1 MKLNKPISL
10 TVILVGYLVTLFA
23 CYLIYPF
30 FSHHHPILTAL
41 ILDVIA
47 TVIIFGF
54 SMVFNNSSFYDPYWS
69 VAPIPI
75 VVFWAWLMGEDGG
88 NSIRLALIF
97 ALVLIWGGRLTLNWI
112 QRWKGMKD
120 EDWRYADFRKKFKGL
135 YWVISFLGIH
145 MFPTLIVFLGLLALY
160 PALVLSDEPIGIMDI
175 IAFLITLVAIAI
187 ETVSDKQL
195 REYLKK
201 EDRKPF
207 LDTGIWKYSRHP
219 NYFGEVLC
227 WFGFFLFSA
236 GLETFYWWTL
246 AGPLAMIFLFA
257 FISVPMMDR
266 RMLKRKEGYGEYM
279 KKTPGFLLRKPK

>member
-1 MKLNKPISL
+1 MKLNKTSSL
-10 TVILVGYLVTLFA
+10 IVILVGYLVTLFA

-187 ETVSDKQL
+187 ETVSEKQL

-219 NYFGEVLC
+219 NYFGEVLF
-227 WFGFFLFSA
+227 WFGLFLFSA

-246 AGPLAMIFLFA
+246 TGPLAMILLFA